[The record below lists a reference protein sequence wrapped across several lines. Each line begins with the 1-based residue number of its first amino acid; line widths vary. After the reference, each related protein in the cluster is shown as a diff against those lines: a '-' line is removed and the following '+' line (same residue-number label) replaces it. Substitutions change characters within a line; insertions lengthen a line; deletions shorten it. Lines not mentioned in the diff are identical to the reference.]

1 MTNIKSADLT
11 DNVSKIILRLGEFHT
26 VTSFLG
32 SIGHVMNGSGLRQV
46 MDLIYAEDTVA
57 HLLSGKAISRGIRAH
72 FLIDAALNILLL
84 KNMFD
89 NENNDDEV
97 LFTSLNIQE
106 KLERQEEIDN
116 LLKQPTTI
124 EGMEE
129 SANVEKLKKIIIL
142 KLNSLMSHRTTTM
155 WLQYMEMVGILKTF
169 SRAERT
175 GHFLLFL
182 KTIYS
187 KCCPI

>member
-46 MDLIYAEDTVA
+46 MDLIYAEDTVP

-155 WLQYMEMVGILKTF
+155 WIQYMEMVGILKTF
-169 SRAERT
+169 SRAEPT
-175 GHFLLFL
+175 GNFLLFL
-182 KTIYS
+182 KTT
-187 KCCPI
+187 